1 MTETPT
7 RPMTND
13 TTRRTTEATNRTM
26 SDVNHTDPH
35 TRRPFGEHV
44 VFARGPTVA
53 TDGGERTDGSRS
65 SSVERSESDAGEP
78 NAERAADGAAED
90 ADDETADR
98 MADVDHEP
106 PSETEA
112 NPVFER
118 GREGR
123 DGAR

>member
-1 MTETPT
+1 
-7 RPMTND
+7 MTNE
-13 TTRRTTEATNRTM
+13 TTRQTTDATNRTM
-26 SDVNHTDPH
+26 SDVDHTDPH

-53 TDGGERTDGSRS
+53 ADGGERTDGSRS
-65 SSVERSESDAGEP
+65 SSGERSESDGGKRDPETV
-78 NAERAADGAAED
+78 
-90 ADDETADR
+90 DDEETQDAETDDR
-98 MADVDHEP
+98 MEDVDHEP

-123 DGAR
+123 DDAR

>member
-1 MTETPT
+1 
-7 RPMTND
+7 MTNE
-13 TTRRTTEATNRTM
+13 TTRQTTDATNRTM
-26 SDVNHTDPH
+26 NDVSHTDPH

-53 TDGGERTDGSRS
+53 ADG
-65 SSVERSESDAGEP
+65 GEP
-78 NAERAADGAAED
+78 NATEPGDGAPEAAD
-90 ADDETADR
+90 DDPTER
-98 MADVDHEP
+98 MEDVDHEP

-123 DGAR
+123 DDDR

>member
-1 MTETPT
+1 
-7 RPMTND
+7 
-13 TTRRTTEATNRTM
+13 M
-26 SDVNHTDPH
+26 SDVSHTDPH

-53 TDGGERTDGSRS
+53 TDGGEPQ
-65 SSVERSESDAGEP
+65 SETETK
-78 NAERAADGAAED
+78 AEANTAED

>member
-1 MTETPT
+1 MTENTT
-7 RPMTND
+7 RPMTNE

-26 SDVNHTDPH
+26 NDVSHTDPY

-53 TDGGERTDGSRS
+53 ADGGEPQSGT
-65 SSVERSESDAGEP
+65 ETK
-78 NAERAADGAAED
+78 AEIDTAAEETNDETAD
-90 ADDETADR
+90 AETADR
-98 MADVDHEP
+98 MEDVDHEP

-123 DGAR
+123 DDAR